1 MSRGLHGVRGIE
13 ARGRRPTLAYPF
25 LILRRMGIP
34 ILLACVA
41 LDLLAFMLLG

>member
-34 ILLACVA
+34 ILLACLA
-41 LDLLAFMLLG
+41 LDLLASMLLR

>member
-1 MSRGLHGVRGIE
+1 LSRGLHGVRGID
-13 ARGRRPTLAYPF
+13 ARGRRPTLAYSF

-41 LDLLAFMLLG
+41 LDLIVLLLLG